1 MRIPDP
7 ELHARRRAEILQA
20 AAQCFVARGFH
31 AASMQDIAEQA
42 GVSMGLLYRY
52 FANKEAII
60 TSFADLERD
69 QMVAEI
75 DAWAASADPLTDLP
89 RLFRASVREAARPD
103 DGRIVAEV
111 YSEALRNAALRRILV
126 DHEARI
132 VRALAEAIG
141 AHQRAGRLA
150 SAADAVAIAGLIL
163 CMVDGLS
170 TRMLLRSKLSPRA
183 IEDATIEA
191 LVTLLRPDGKRV

>member
-1 MRIPDP
+1 
-7 ELHARRRAEILQA
+7 
-20 AAQCFVARGFH
+20 
-31 AASMQDIAEQA
+31 
-42 GVSMGLLYRY
+42 MGLLYRY

-89 RLFRASVREAARPD
+89 RLFRVSVREAARPD
-103 DGRIVAEV
+103 DGRIAAEV

-132 VRALAEAIG
+132 VRALEEAIG

-150 SAADAVAIAGLIL
+150 ATADAAAMAGLIL

-170 TRMLLRSKLSPRA
+170 TRMLLGSKLSPRA

-191 LVTLLRPDGKRV
+191 LVTLLRPDGKRG